1 MSQPIPPADIRGN
14 DWRSLPAAPAEHFVP
29 ERSVSV
35 VITYFEA
42 PEALEL
48 TLAALERQTYP
59 RDLFEVVVVDDGS
72 RVPVETPS
80 HCPFEIRVVHQ
91 EDLGFGLARARNTG
105 VKAAS
110 NDIIAFLDCDM
121 MPEAGWM
128 AGHARWHHAA
138 SDVLTLGFRAHVDVA
153 GIDAD
158 AVRNRIGSL
167 SDLFEGRA
175 VDRPEWIEFHMVRT
189 NELTSDADDLFRVVT
204 GGNLGVSRSFF
215 ELVGGYDESF
225 TQWGCEDTE
234 FGYRAF
240 TRGGVLVPARS
251 AMCWHQ
257 GPGAAPSSNEKA
269 SLELQRAKISQ
280 LIAHHGFRQAKPGR
294 SFSVPQH
301 VVTVTP
307 GSADPETLLDTVERI
322 LGSTLHDLVVWINES
337 PHRRAGNDPEYERLR
352 RLLGGDARVQFGP
365 DGAAAEELPAAAF
378 HITVPAGAEL
388 AKDDLA
394 RLSRTLKSTARTSL
408 DLADGNRIS
417 LTRARFVHRVVRTGK
432 PLEQVVAGA
441 SCEAPKNQP
450 PPLEGAERPARP
462 ARPARKSVPTLPR
475 REERKAAKA
484 ADSAARADRRRTHA
498 MRQAARPPAAERIQK
513 IRDMSRRFSRQAA
526 QIRSREEATHFARAV
541 GAWVGA
547 ALAWRLRWIVWK
559 HRQAARW
566 LMWKTLRAQS
576 WARRAS
582 RRTMWKTLRAQSWAR
597 RASRRTMWKTLRA
610 QSWARRA
617 SRRTMW
623 KTLRAQS
630 WARRASRR
638 TMWKTLRAQS
648 WARRASRRT
657 MWKTLRA
664 QSWARRASRR
674 TMWKTRRAH
683 RWTRQSLGP
692 STLGI
697 QPATYRLG
705 PHLVARGTTASEIF
719 EASSRVDDEL
729 GHATRA
735 VLIDDTSGAPIE
747 ADGASVR
754 IIKVADLDPTA
765 RVPAFDAEQV
775 NPKNWSLEC
784 RRMPAALGPV
794 ALLPEELEIRKTTN
808 PDKILACRRFHHV
821 VDIGLYHESTP
832 RRAASLAALAASGVV
847 VHVID
852 EDPNLRTLLG
862 PDLYTLMTDPKIP
875 MSSEQERESLS
886 VAMRREALRNHS
898 LRVRARQVFAVADLE
913 APAPPLVS
921 ILLATCRPALVESA
935 IKSVAI
941 QSYPHIELVLA
952 LHGDGFDHA
961 EIDGLQ
967 RQLPIASKVV
977 PVPASAP
984 LGAVL
989 NAAVEASSG
998 TLLTKFDDDDF
1009 YGSEH
1014 VWDLVLAHEY
1024 SRACLV
1030 GKAAEYVYLE
1040 RSNRTI
1046 HRFRGG
1052 AERLSSELSLA
1063 GGAMIISRNDL
1074 DSILGWQEIPSGVDK
1089 ALIEDVVASGRRL
1102 YRTHGKGY
1110 VLVRHGDAHTWGVN
1124 DAYFEEQAHEVRE
1137 GCDLAFAGFFREPRD
1152 PLPAGDESPR
1162 D

>member
-59 RDLFEVVVVDDGS
+59 RDLFEVVIVDDGS
-72 RVPVETPS
+72 RVTLETPS

-167 SDLFEGRA
+167 SDLFAGRA

-240 TRGGVLVPARS
+240 TRGGVLVPARG

-257 GPGAAPSSNEKA
+257 GPGAAPSSAEKA

-294 SFSVPQH
+294 SFSVPQY
-301 VVTVTP
+301 VVTVIP
-307 GSADPETLLDTVERI
+307 GSADPETLLDTIERI

-337 PHRRAGNDPEYERLR
+337 PHRHGGDDPEYERIR
-352 RLLGGDARVQFGP
+352 RLVAGDARVQFGP
-365 DGAAAEELPAAAF
+365 DGAATEALAAAAF
-378 HITVPAGAEL
+378 HITVPAGTEL
-388 AKDDLA
+388 AQDDLT
-394 RLSRTLKSTARTSL
+394 RLTRTLKSAAQTSL

-417 LTRARFVHRVVRTGK
+417 LTRARFVHRAVRTGK
-432 PLEQVVAGA
+432 PLEHVVADA

-450 PPLEGAERPARP
+450 KSQSPPPEGAERPARP

-475 REERKAAKA
+475 REEPKAAKA

-498 MRQAARPPAAERIQK
+498 MRQSVRPPAAERIQK

-547 ALAWRLRWIVWK
+547 ALAWRLRWIAWK

-566 LMWKTLRAQS
+566 L
-576 WARRAS
+576 
-582 RRTMWKTLRAQSWAR
+582 
-597 RASRRTMWKTLRA
+597 
-610 QSWARRA
+610 
-617 SRRTMW
+617 MW

-735 VLIDDTSGAPIE
+735 VLIDDTSGAPFE

-862 PDLYTLMTDPKIP
+862 PDLYTLMRDPKIP

-921 ILLATCRPALVESA
+921 VLLASCRPALVESA

-967 RQLPIASKVV
+967 RRLPIASKVV

-1040 RSNRTI
+1040 RSNQTI

-1110 VLVRHGDAHTWGVN
+1110 VLVRHGDSHTWGVD
-1124 DAYFEEQAHEVRE
+1124 DAYFEEQAQEIRE
-1137 GCDLAFAGFFREPRD
+1137 GCDLAFAGILSEPCD
-1152 PLPAGDESPR
+1152 PLLAGNDLQQ